1 MPASVLQQ
9 APSKAFFEQNGFISY
24 NSSKFVSS
32 KTESKVQTDLD
43 RVKSEKGIS
52 ERLLLRTTTG
62 FNRNLFY
69 NRQNKEDT
77 YHLKSTEK
85 MMNNNYFNKTESSKT
100 YTRQNLT
107 NYHSVYVK
115 KWVDYSSKYG
125 LGYLLSDG
133 TTGIYFNDSTK
144 MIIDETGQYF

>member
-1 MPASVLQQ
+1 
-9 APSKAFFEQNGFISY
+9 
-24 NSSKFVSS
+24 
-32 KTESKVQTDLD
+32 
-43 RVKSEKGIS
+43 
-52 ERLLLRTTTG
+52 
-62 FNRNLFY
+62 
-69 NRQNKEDT
+69 
-77 YHLKSTEK
+77 